1 MATFIRELQ
10 DAVQS
15 SQLPQPAKALLVH
28 MAVWADYTT
37 GVIRP
42 EYTRSLTG
50 MATATG
56 LDRRTVERY
65 LTALDDAGWIIRHR
79 PTLAESRRGARTWYE
94 LTIGKPV
101 LGA

>member
-15 SQLPQPAKALLVH
+15 SQLPQPAKALVIH
-28 MAVWADYTT
+28 MAVWADYSS
-37 GVIRP
+37 GKIAP

-50 MATATG
+50 IAQATG

-65 LTALDDAGWIIRHR
+65 LERLDDAGWIIRHR
-79 PTLAESRRGARTWYE
+79 PTLTESRKGARTWYE
-94 LTIGKPV
+94 LTIGKPE